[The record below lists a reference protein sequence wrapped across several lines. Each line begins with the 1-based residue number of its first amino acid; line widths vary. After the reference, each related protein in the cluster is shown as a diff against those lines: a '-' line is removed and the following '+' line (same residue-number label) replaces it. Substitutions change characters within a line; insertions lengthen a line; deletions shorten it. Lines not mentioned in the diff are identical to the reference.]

1 MEFDLP
7 FPKLS
12 TDSSDSFLRYKLLK
26 QRFLCH
32 FKQKNQEDYRY
43 LAKESSEISLL
54 LFLGGEK
61 VYRLAKSYLSL
72 VNQGDEN
79 LKNSVNK
86 LLFDLENLCLPL
98 FILLYERFKFFTYHQ
113 SERDNIIKFILLLN
127 SFASY
132 CELCDN
138 ANEQFLSQLQNG
150 VFNDDLRSQLHQQKP
165 KSLKEMLTI
174 CLKFDA
180 LKQSNLDES
189 AKKKMKL
196 EDTVKLIS
204 EMCKFNTLDL
214 CSEHNENVKS
224 TLKSNMEQERNKV
237 SKSDNK
243 IPLSSPS
250 NYNEV
255 TTGQTRIKFNLF
267 KADKSLSETNVQK
280 KTARISSESF
290 VVKKRK
296 RDKKSLEMI
305 VNNDHSSQ
313 NFGITHSLATEATSL
328 TRNITKKQETNDSKF
343 SFISVEEVLTDI
355 ADDKYNQ
362 KDENLKL
369 KSSEEKGIEINN
381 SICIKKDDI
390 YMCTELLK
398 HQEKK
403 KCSVS
408 NMTFQSSPNLN
419 IHKHSHHDQQQFKC
433 DICQIVFIHW
443 DSHSIHMQST
453 HPELLTLKCEQ
464 CDLWFDVQTSLDFHK
479 KTHTKSITC
488 TECGQFFTKTRE
500 YHQHRQKEH
509 PNFCFPC
516 DKCELT
522 FLFPSKL
529 KIHQMSKHNAS
540 KPYICEVCGSSF
552 AEYNMLV
559 SHKNYHFGNRKFQC
573 VMCGRRFV
581 LRSTMKSHM
590 PTHLEEKP
598 HICIICGMGF
608 KVQNYLKTHIKIHSN
623 NRIKTHVCSK
633 CGAAY
638 FKASHLKNHERK
650 HTGEKPYKCDTC
662 GVAFFQMSNLKNH
675 AKYVHE
681 GYRPKD
687 KFSCEYCG
695 LSFSFSSKLKL
706 HLMKHTG
713 EKPYSCSNC
722 NSAYREKS
730 QLVYHMKSHNGQKDY
745 QCPICNQLFL
755 QKAYLEGHM
764 RKHTGEK
771 PFACLI
777 CSVSF
782 THKSYLR
789 DHEKVHNLN
798 RERKHKCR
806 VCGKAFTCSSHLRS
820 HERLHS
826 GDKPHSCPICGD
838 QFTKRF
844 SVKKHLR
851 RIHGIQNILDDIKF
865 SQLSHDRASLTQLH
879 HHDDTTSP
887 IIPQDIH
894 TPHSDP
900 HQKIHF
906 TSCTQATPSDP
917 VLNRVFSDDIGTELQ
932 PQLQQPNT
940 LHPAAI
946 SQMQQHNIARPGLL
960 PAQMSVQ
967 S

>member
-1 MEFDLP
+1 M
-7 FPKLS
+7 
-12 TDSSDSFLRYKLLK
+12 
-26 QRFLCH
+26 
-32 FKQKNQEDYRY
+32 
-43 LAKESSEISLL
+43 
-54 LFLGGEK
+54 
-61 VYRLAKSYLSL
+61 
-72 VNQGDEN
+72 
-79 LKNSVNK
+79 
-86 LLFDLENLCLPL
+86 
-98 FILLYERFKFFTYHQ
+98 
-113 SERDNIIKFILLLN
+113 II
-127 SFASY
+127 
-132 CELCDN
+132 
-138 ANEQFLSQLQNG
+138 
-150 VFNDDLRSQLHQQKP
+150 VP
-165 KSLKEMLTI
+165 
-174 CLKFDA
+174 
-180 LKQSNLDES
+180 
-189 AKKKMKL
+189 
-196 EDTVKLIS
+196 
-204 EMCKFNTLDL
+204 
-214 CSEHNENVKS
+214 
-224 TLKSNMEQERNKV
+224 
-237 SKSDNK
+237 
-243 IPLSSPS
+243 
-250 NYNEV
+250 
-255 TTGQTRIKFNLF
+255 
-267 KADKSLSETNVQK
+267 
-280 KTARISSESF
+280 
-290 VVKKRK
+290 
-296 RDKKSLEMI
+296 
-305 VNNDHSSQ
+305 Q
-313 NFGITHSLATEATSL
+313 NFGITHSLAIEATSL
-328 TRNITKKQETNDSKF
+328 TRNTTKKQETNDSKF

-390 YMCTELLK
+390 YVCTQLLK

-403 KCSVS
+403 KCSVI
-408 NMTFQSSPNLN
+408 NMTFQ
-419 IHKHSHHDQQQFKC
+419 QQQFKC

-464 CDLWFDVQTSLDFHK
+464 CDLWFDVKISLDFHK
-479 KTHTKSITC
+479 KTHTKNITC
-488 TECGQFFTKTRE
+488 TECDQFFTKTRE
-500 YHQHRQKEH
+500 YHQHRKKEH

-540 KPYICEVCGSSF
+540 KPYICEACGSSF
-552 AEYNMLV
+552 AEYNML
-559 SHKNYHFGNRKFQC
+559 
-573 VMCGRRFV
+573 
-581 LRSTMKSHM
+581 
-590 PTHLEEKP
+590 
-598 HICIICGMGF
+598 
-608 KVQNYLKTHIKIHSN
+608 
-623 NRIKTHVCSK
+623 
-633 CGAAY
+633 
-638 FKASHLKNHERK
+638 
-650 HTGEKPYKCDTC
+650 
-662 GVAFFQMSNLKNH
+662 
-675 AKYVHE
+675 YVHE
-681 GYRPKD
+681 GYRPKE

-745 QCPICNQLFL
+745 QCPICNQQFL

-777 CSVSF
+777 CSVRF

-894 TPHSDP
+894 TPHSNP

-932 PQLQQPNT
+932 PQL
-940 LHPAAI
+940 
-946 SQMQQHNIARPGLL
+946 
-960 PAQMSVQ
+960 
-967 S
+967 